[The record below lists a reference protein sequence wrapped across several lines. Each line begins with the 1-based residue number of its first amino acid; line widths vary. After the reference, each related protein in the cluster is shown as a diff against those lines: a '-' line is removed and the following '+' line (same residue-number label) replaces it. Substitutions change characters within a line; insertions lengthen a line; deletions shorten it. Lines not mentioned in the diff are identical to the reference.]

1 MGPGGVRYVLRTLD
15 DMPQLGALLRQQ
27 TLPVVVTAQPEQD
40 VRSAQANRYYWRC
53 VVGGLQR
60 WLESRGQTP
69 AREAVHEYLKRE
81 RWGEDVSIINNRV
94 IYTPRRTR
102 NLSPAQF
109 SEYVEWA
116 TAHVVE
122 LGAGEY
128 MDAGEPATEEG

>member
-1 MGPGGVRYVLRTLD
+1 MRYVLRTLA

-27 TLPVVVTAQPEQD
+27 ALPVVVTAQPEQD
-40 VRSAQANRYYWRC
+40 VRSVQANRYYWQC

-60 WLESRGQTP
+60 CLEARGQTP
-69 AREAVHEYLKRE
+69 TREAVHEYLKRE

-109 SEYVEWA
+109 AEYVEWA

-128 MDAGEPATEEG
+128 MDAGEPAGRE